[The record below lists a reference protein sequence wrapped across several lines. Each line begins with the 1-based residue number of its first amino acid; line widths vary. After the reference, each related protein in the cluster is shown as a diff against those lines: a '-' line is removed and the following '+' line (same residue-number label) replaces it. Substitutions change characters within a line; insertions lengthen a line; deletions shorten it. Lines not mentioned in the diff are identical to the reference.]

1 MWNGTQIRP
10 QELLMMVKIWKA
22 SPEFKLPT
30 VKPLHA
36 KWVMKAYNHMTS
48 SIGKNICLKDWKKS
62 GIQEALENSLENNLD
77 LFKDIDPIKTVD
89 EVSNNLFMI
98 NKM

>member
-1 MWNGTQIRP
+1 
-10 QELLMMVKIWKA
+10 
-22 SPEFKLPT
+22 
-30 VKPLHA
+30 
-36 KWVMKAYNHMTS
+36 MKAYNHMTS
-48 SIGKNICLKDWKKS
+48 SIGKDICLKDCKKS

-77 LFKDIDPIKTVD
+77 LFRDIDPIKTVD

>member
-1 MWNGTQIRP
+1 
-10 QELLMMVKIWKA
+10 
-22 SPEFKLPT
+22 
-30 VKPLHA
+30 
-36 KWVMKAYNHMTS
+36 MKAYNHMTS
-48 SIGKNICLKDWKKS
+48 SIGKGICLKDWKKS
-62 GIQEALENSLENNLD
+62 GIQEALEKSLENNLD

>member
-1 MWNGTQIRP
+1 
-10 QELLMMVKIWKA
+10 
-22 SPEFKLPT
+22 
-30 VKPLHA
+30 
-36 KWVMKAYNHMTS
+36 MKAYNHMTS
-48 SIGKNICLKDWKKS
+48 SIGKDICLKDWKKS

-77 LFKDIDPIKTVD
+77 LFRDIDPIKTVD

>member
-1 MWNGTQIRP
+1 
-10 QELLMMVKIWKA
+10 
-22 SPEFKLPT
+22 
-30 VKPLHA
+30 
-36 KWVMKAYNHMTS
+36 MTS
-48 SIGKNICLKDWKKS
+48 SIGKDICLKDWKKS